1 MALTVFP
8 AAIFGYF
15 EQLLSQ
21 GDPTKIVHEIDR
33 LKTLN
38 TSTPVVGLE
47 SDIVELFMEPAV
59 QLLENIHG
67 ALLRKERG
75 DAMLFQTMNSDE
87 ESNTILYYFKVYNS
101 PRNEQKGQPYENLD
115 RS

>member
-1 MALTVFP
+1 MVLTTFA

-21 GDPTKIVHEIDR
+21 GDSAKIVQEIER
-33 LKTLN
+33 LKTLT

-47 SDIVELFMEPAV
+47 SDIVDLFMEPAV
-59 QLLENIHG
+59 ALLENIHG

-87 ESNTILYYFKVYNS
+87 ESNTILYYFKV
-101 PRNEQKGQPYENLD
+101 
-115 RS
+115 